1 MIPARPF
8 AQKGITF
15 KRLLQNLAWEGVP
28 GPHLMPNFTVVAL
41 KTWVYSPESPKLVFF
56 WYKFAQI
63 FAQISPKQF

>member
-1 MIPARPF
+1 VIPARPF

-15 KRLLQNLAWEGVP
+15 KRLLQNLAWGGSP
-28 GPHLMPNFTVVAL
+28 RSAPHAKFHRCGFKNVGLQPRIA
-41 KTWVYSPESPKLVFF
+41 KIGIF